1 MYRVA
6 ANSALEEMMKKNLIV
21 AGVTFM
27 AGFLGVLE
35 LRQVGINPIGE
46 DGEINWLLMIP
57 IMVAFGVGGHYLGKI
72 IK

>member
-21 AGVTFM
+21 GGVMFVV
-27 AGFLGVLE
+27 GFFGVQALK
-35 LRQVGINPIGE
+35 QVGITPIGE
-46 DGEINWLLMIP
+46 DGEFNWLLMVVVT
-57 IMVAFGVGGHYLGKI
+57 VAFGVGGHYLGKI

>member
-21 AGVTFM
+21 GGVMFV
-27 AGFLGVLE
+27 AGFLGVQALK
-35 LRQVGINPIGE
+35 QVGITPIGE

-57 IMVAFGVGGHYLGKI
+57 LGVAFAVGGHYLGKI